1 MLLRATT
8 FLELLKS
15 ERSGGLMR
23 IKSDNVVCS
32 QLERVTFEVTTV
44 TCGGVIV
51 ILKCK
56 LKVVYL
62 FSRLVE
68 GWDTNF
74 DIP

>member
-23 IKSDNVVCS
+23 IKSDNVVS
-32 QLERVTFEVTTV
+32 SALEWVTFEVTAV
-44 TCGGVIV
+44 ARGGVFV

-56 LKVVYL
+56 LTFIL
-62 FSRLVE
+62 
-68 GWDTNF
+68 
-74 DIP
+74 